1 MLANS
6 ETVEGQKS
14 VKIYKFLKL
23 ELGDTRI
30 HSQQLLLGPS
40 PKTNINIFF
49 FKIIVEIIHFLQSVI
64 LNIYCK
70 VATTSTLQKLHGILK
85 ICIWYSVFLLPK
97 AFVPFLRTML
107 YQSRD
112 IFKTVCRSQCIALE
126 TQSKT
131 QLART
136 SF

>member
-85 ICIWYSVFLLPK
+85 ICI
-97 AFVPFLRTML
+97 
-107 YQSRD
+107 
-112 IFKTVCRSQCIALE
+112 
-126 TQSKT
+126 
-131 QLART
+131 
-136 SF
+136 